1 MFILAVGEGFSLS
14 GLRGE
19 FWVLLAVFVLAVFS
33 FVCLGRYWS
42 CSVSLACSHLLLYL
56 FPLVALCY
64 SLVFCSTCT
73 FSTFMFSVYLFLF
86 YMLLVFVIPVCEFLS
101 PRWYRAFLL
110 RISRSASGRRFLV
123 CILALLVIFFHLVY
137 FAAFS
142 FSRSIMI
149 STVFVFFLL
158 STRRTVRLLE
168 LIGSSRLLS
177 LLLALVCVLFAA
189 FPLLF
194 PSAVSLTFLLEFAL
208 IMPAVSW
215 RRDGGRL
222 SAFSLSSA
230 RLILLRRL
238 RRRLFFALLRF
249 RRACSSSRSRV
260 TGLSRVFGTI
270 FKNRGA

>member
-1 MFILAVGEGFSLS
+1 MFLP
-14 GLRGE
+14 
-19 FWVLLAVFVLAVFS
+19 VFVLAVFS
-33 FVCLGRYWS
+33 FVCLGRCWS
-42 CSVSLACSHLLLYL
+42 CSVFLACSHLLLYL

-73 FSTFMFSVYLFLF
+73 FSTFMFSVYLFLL
-86 YMLLVFVIPVCEFLS
+86 YMLLVLFVPACEFLS

-110 RISRSASGRRFLV
+110 RISRSASGRRFLA
-123 CILALLVIFFHLVY
+123 CLLALLVIFFHLVF
-137 FAAFS
+137 FAAFP
-142 FSRSIMI
+142 FSKGVMI

-158 STRRTVRLLE
+158 STRRTVWLLE

-177 LLLALVCVLFAA
+177 LLLALICVLFAA

-208 IMPAVSW
+208 IVPSVSW

-222 SAFSLSSA
+222 STFSLSSA

-238 RRRLFFALLRF
+238 RRRLFFAFLRF

-260 TGLSRVFGTI
+260 SSLSRDFGTI